1 MITSAKNPKI
11 KEIKALQARA
21 KARREANAFVVEG
34 MRLAKEALAANWLP
48 SSCYYSEDVSPR
60 GLEILAKIK
69 KTNTPIEEVA
79 PHVMKAASD
88 TQTSQ
93 GILLVL
99 PMQNLPI
106 PETLDFI
113 LIADQVRDPGN
124 LGTLLRSAAAAGVQ
138 TVFLAAG
145 SVDAFSPK
153 VLRGAMGA
161 HFRLPIHT
169 LNYENILSHC
179 ERHGLKMLVTAAGK
193 GTAYTDEDLTQP
205 IAIVVGGEAEGAH
218 QPLLKK
224 ADGFIHIPMPGG
236 GESLN
241 AGVAGS
247 IILFEAVRQR
257 KNRGH

>member
-1 MITSAKNPKI
+1 
-11 KEIKALQARA
+11 LQARA

-34 MRLAKEALAANWLP
+34 VRLAEEALTANWLP
-48 SSCYYSEDVSPR
+48 VNCFYTKDISQR
-60 GLEILAKIK
+60 GREILGKIEEQDI
-69 KTNTPIEEVA
+69 PVEEVA

-99 PMQNLPI
+99 PLQSLPI

-113 LIADQVRDPGN
+113 LIVDKVRDPGN
-124 LGTLLRSAAAAGVQ
+124 LGTLLRSATAAGAQ
-138 TVFLAAG
+138 AVFLAEE

-169 LNYENILSHC
+169 LAYQAILSRC
-179 ERHGLKMLVTAAGK
+179 DRHKLKLLVAAANE
-193 GTAYTDEDLTQP
+193 GTAYTRENLTQP
-205 IAIVVGGEAEGAH
+205 LALVVGGEAEGAH
-218 QPLLKK
+218 PPLLEK

-241 AGVAGS
+241 VGVAGS

-257 KNRGH
+257 INQNN